1 MDRLV
6 IANCSAFF
14 GDRLSA
20 AAEMVRGGPIDVL
33 TGDYLAELTMA
44 ILHRQRSRGGWVSTF
59 LKQVAEVWAECLQKK
74 IKIVANAG
82 GLNPRGMADE
92 LRKLADKLGLK
103 PKIAFIEG
111 DDLSGRLQELAAD
124 GQSLTHLDKQI
135 PLDANQV
142 WTANAYLAGFGIAD
156 PPSR

>member
-1 MDRLV
+1 MEKLV

-59 LKQVAEVWAECLQKK
+59 LKQAGEILAECLQKN

-82 GLNPRGMADE
+82 GLNPRGLAAE
-92 LRKLADKLGLK
+92 LRKLAGNLGLK
-103 PKIAFIEG
+103 P
-111 DDLSGRLQELAAD
+111 R
-124 GQSLTHLDKQI
+124 
-135 PLDANQV
+135 
-142 WTANAYLAGFGIAD
+142 
-156 PPSR
+156 

>member
-1 MDRLV
+1 METLV

-59 LKQVAEVWAECLQKK
+59 LKQVGEIWAECLEKK

-82 GLNPRGMADE
+82 GLNPRGMAGE
-92 LRKLADKLGLK
+92 LKKLADKLGLK

-111 DDLSGRLQELAAD
+111 DDLLPRLAELQQN
-124 GQSLTHLDKQI
+124 GQTLTHLD
-135 PLDANQV
+135 
-142 WTANAYLAGFGIAD
+142 
-156 PPSR
+156 

>member
-1 MDRLV
+1 MDKLI

-44 ILHRQRSRGGWVSTF
+44 ILHRTRQKGGWVGTF
-59 LKQVAEVWAECLQKK
+59 VKQAAEVMAECLQKK
-74 IKIVANAG
+74 IKIVTNAG
-82 GLNPRGMADE
+82 GLNPRGLAAE
-92 LRKLADKLGLK
+92 LRMIADQLGLK

-111 DDLSGRLQELAAD
+111 
-124 GQSLTHLDKQI
+124 
-135 PLDANQV
+135 
-142 WTANAYLAGFGIAD
+142 
-156 PPSR
+156 

>member
-44 ILHRQRSRGGWVSTF
+44 ILQRQRQKGGGGWVPTF
-59 LKQVAEVWAECLQKK
+59 LAQMEQVLGECLEKK
-74 IKIVANAG
+74 IRVVSNAG
-82 GLNPRGMADE
+82 GLNPRGMAAE
-92 LRKLADKLGLK
+92 LEKLARKLGLK
-103 PKIAFIEG
+103 PKIAF
-111 DDLSGRLQELAAD
+111 
-124 GQSLTHLDKQI
+124 
-135 PLDANQV
+135 
-142 WTANAYLAGFGIAD
+142 
-156 PPSR
+156 